1 MLDSFLSQIFEE
13 YKNNYSRI
21 FSVVYPAKNSTGFP
35 ERNLS
40 VNFAEAY
47 KMVADKQAQEAI
59 VWYEA
64 QFGEKNNN
72 HLDALIV
79 NPNAG
84 EIILI
89 ESKRYSNPATK
100 MKEAGMD
107 IERIPQFLSEL
118 KEDKRIDIGRYHKF
132 YGIILS
138 DVWIETQ
145 GKESIL
151 DSYLR
156 GVSDPESPEAFLNK
170 YEGNLGKHVLSNV
183 NYVVKSFDD
192 KESIDE
198 SIKKSYKLLS
208 LIWTIEDNRD

>member
-1 MLDSFLSQIFEE
+1 
-13 YKNNYSRI
+13 
-21 FSVVYPAKNSTGFP
+21 
-35 ERNLS
+35 
-40 VNFAEAY
+40 
-47 KMVADKQAQEAI
+47 
-59 VWYEA
+59 
-64 QFGEKNNN
+64 
-72 HLDALIV
+72 
-79 NPNAG
+79 
-84 EIILI
+84 
-89 ESKRYSNPATK
+89 
-100 MKEAGMD
+100 MD

-118 KEDKRIDIGRYHKF
+118 KDDKRIDIDRYHKF

-145 GKESIL
+145 EKESIL